1 MKLTFHARVQREAN
15 EAVRWYEE
23 QKHGLGDEFFT
34 ELLHALEHAAAKPE
48 QFSFWLESA
57 TVRRVKLRRFP
68 YDVLFE
74 IRPGRVRVLCV
85 RHEKR
90 HPSFGLGRR

>member
-1 MKLTFHARVQREAN
+1 MKLTFHPRVQREAN
-15 EAVRWYEE
+15 EAVCWYEE
-23 QKHGLGDEFFT
+23 QKHGLGDDFFA
-34 ELLHALEHAAAKPE
+34 ELQHALAQAASKPE

-74 IRPGRVRVLCV
+74 IRPGKVRVLCV

-90 HPSFGLGRR
+90 HPSFGMGRR